1 MIPASY
7 LFKDIYQREW
17 LDPEVEMDVAA
28 ARQRTG
34 TPRHT
39 FSALI
44 GFLGR
49 FSAPRHRAS
58 GHWSHTP
65 AE

>member
-7 LFKDIYQREW
+7 LFKDIYRREW
-17 LDPEVEMDVAA
+17 LDPEVEIDVAA

-49 FSAPRHRAS
+49 LSARHRAD
-58 GHWSHTP
+58 GQWSRTP